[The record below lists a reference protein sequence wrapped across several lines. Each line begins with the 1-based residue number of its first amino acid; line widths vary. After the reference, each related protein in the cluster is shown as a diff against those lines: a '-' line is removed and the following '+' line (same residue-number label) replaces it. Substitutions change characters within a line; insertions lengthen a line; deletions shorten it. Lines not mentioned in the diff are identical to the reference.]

1 MADNFLNWMLG
12 DTPALKE
19 ISLDEAA
26 SRIREAIYKKHGDW
40 RSTPSSFIA
49 GPSDSGVFVHDIYPG
64 YAILSKGNDYFKVSY
79 QVTPEGVEVG
89 DALTPVV
96 RTWQEVV

>member
-40 RSTPSSFIA
+40 RSMPSSFI
-49 GPSDSGVFVHDIYPG
+49 
-64 YAILSKGNDYFKVSY
+64 YFKVSY